1 MNCYFLTVR
10 MLVHAAVY
18 HMLVTMRMFDYM
30 RMGTAVVSVSHNMG
44 VYMSMVYNNRI
55 CGNQCRACQHYYK
68 GCEIVYRQR
77 LVQTYKR

>member
-1 MNCYFLTVR
+1 

-44 VYMSMVYNNRI
+44 VYWFTIIVSAATNAEPASI
-55 CGNQCRACQHYYK
+55 ITRAVK
-68 GCEIVYRQR
+68 
-77 LVQTYKR
+77 